1 MLGPTKDQ
9 RDGGRPHSVGWS
21 LVVPRPVRISV
32 AERRHGPSYLT
43 ALVRL
48 SLLFASLAALR
59 GDERGRLELVR
70 LSLRSGDE
78 RVS

>member
-1 MLGPTKDQ
+1 MLGGTKER
-9 RDGGRPHSVGWS
+9 RDGGRPHSVERS

-32 AERRHGPSYLT
+32 AERRHG
-43 ALVRL
+43 ALIL
-48 SLLFASLAALR
+48 DGACSPQPLFASSAVR